1 MKLSPT
7 QLAQFHQDGFL
18 LIRDFAPKTLVTQIL
33 EAAHEEIARME
44 PPIESEEEY
53 LGVPQGATVT
63 LRRLRQVYYRHP
75 LFREWMHFDAIR
87 PALEQVLGEK
97 PLLTLAHHNSI
108 MTKMPRTSTETCW
121 HQDIRY
127 WRFENDN
134 LVSVWLALGEERLEN
149 GVLEFIKGTH
159 KMDFTPDRFD
169 KKVCFR
175 EDLPENRDLIS
186 QKVHY
191 DLNPGDIVLFHGKT
205 LHHAFQNKTQ
215 KPKISFV
222 YTVRGEHNCPIPD
235 TRSAQGEELPH

>member
-1 MKLSPT
+1 MTLSQT
-7 QLAQFHQDGFL
+7 QLTRYHEDGFL
-18 LIRDFAPKTLVTQIL
+18 LLRDFAPRTLVTQIL
-33 EAAHEEIARME
+33 EAAQEEIARME

-53 LGVPQGATVT
+53 LGVPQGAEVT
-63 LRRLRQVYYRHP
+63 LRRLRKVYYRHP
-75 LFREWMHFDAIR
+75 LFREWMHYDALR

-108 MTKMPRTSTETCW
+108 MTKMPQKSTETCW

-134 LVSVWLALGEERLEN
+134 LVSVWLALGEERMEN
-149 GVLEFIKGTH
+149 GVLEFIPGSH
-159 KMDFTPDRFD
+159 RMDLSPEQFD

-175 EDLPENRDLIS
+175 EDLPQNRELIA

-191 DLNPGDIVLFHGKT
+191 DLNPGDVVLFHAKT
-205 LHHAFQNKTQ
+205 LHHAYQNRTE

-222 YTVRGEHNCPIPD
+222 YTVRGEHNKPLPE
-235 TRSAQGEELPH
+235 TRSARGEEIPH